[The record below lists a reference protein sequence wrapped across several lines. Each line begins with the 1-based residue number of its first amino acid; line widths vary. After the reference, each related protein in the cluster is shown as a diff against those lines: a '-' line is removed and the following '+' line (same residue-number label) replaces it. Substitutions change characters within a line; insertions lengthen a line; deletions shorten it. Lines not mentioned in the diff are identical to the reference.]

1 MKTLKLRV
9 LNPRMHNVIY
19 MFDGKALK
27 PKGDNMGHYVFN
39 IETPADKVDIL
50 IIRRSPLRSRL
61 WLVWQFLFFI
71 VSLLGILDLQSK
83 KLNKEAIYRATLYL
97 SGEDEVD
104 LKFDTDNSSN
114 AFVEL
119 TTTLQVEEREN
130 KTLSY
135 PLIVRRAKVLK
146 ILKIITYIVLLIT
159 LIIILILIKK

>member
-119 TTTLQVEEREN
+119 TTTLQVEREN
-130 KTLSY
+130 KTLSD